1 MRYSSA
7 YLLKVA
13 QSSKTI
19 PPIPPQSPYQGL
31 MKMLEAGFTLKRNPS
46 GTGVLV
52 VDSDGVAQGWPDLP
66 KGIERLL
73 ELTFIV
79 VRRDDAQVTEF
90 WCPGDEERTELIKM
104 GFPRSKVWT
113 REDLG
118 KRILQA
124 D

>member
-1 MRYSSA
+1 M
-7 YLLKVA
+7 KV
-13 QSSKTI
+13 
-19 PPIPPQSPYQGL
+19 
-31 MKMLEAGFTLKRNPS
+31 LEAGFTLKRNPS

-90 WCPGDEERTELIKM
+90 WCPGDDERTELIKI
-104 GFPRSKVWT
+104 GFPRSRVWT